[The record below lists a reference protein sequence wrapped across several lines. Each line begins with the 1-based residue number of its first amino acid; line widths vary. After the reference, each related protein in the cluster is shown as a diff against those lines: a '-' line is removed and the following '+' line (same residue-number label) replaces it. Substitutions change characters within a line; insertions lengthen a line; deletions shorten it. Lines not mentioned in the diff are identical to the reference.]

1 MKKLILI
8 LLFTFSFTQEK
19 DSLFYKDRL
28 NFIFSAY
35 GTNTSTFFGGSI
47 QFIGN
52 KSSENNFL
60 FDVGCGIIA
69 RNESWNMEYFSFPS
83 NFLYRRWLK
92 DDFMFIETGFNS
104 EGIIDSESIATMTF
118 APIFG
123 MGVKFD
129 KRIPFLKML
138 SFSIGY
144 NLIDSSD
151 SNKYYPAGLRSGYS
165 LIF

>member
-1 MKKLILI
+1 MKKLLLI

-60 FDVGCGIIA
+60 FDQ
-69 RNESWNMEYFSFPS
+69 
-83 NFLYRRWLK
+83 
-92 DDFMFIETGFNS
+92 
-104 EGIIDSESIATMTF
+104 
-118 APIFG
+118 
-123 MGVKFD
+123 
-129 KRIPFLKML
+129 
-138 SFSIGY
+138 
-144 NLIDSSD
+144 
-151 SNKYYPAGLRSGYS
+151 
-165 LIF
+165 